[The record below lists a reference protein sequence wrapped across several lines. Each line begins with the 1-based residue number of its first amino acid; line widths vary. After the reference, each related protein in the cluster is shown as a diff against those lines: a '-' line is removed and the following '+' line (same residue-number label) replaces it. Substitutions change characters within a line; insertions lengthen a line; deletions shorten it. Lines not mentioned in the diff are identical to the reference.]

1 MTTNPFGNPNY
12 QTTRKFLCCL
22 HNRSDK
28 THLLLNG
35 LTPTE
40 VYDQLGFEATEEN
53 LKTQT
58 INQLVTGCEQ
68 NGYIERVGNTGKIR
82 MTADG
87 FKLCNHTEDDGTSY
101 CSKVSSYKD

>member
-1 MTTNPFGNPNY
+1 MTTNPFGNPND

-22 HNRSDK
+22 RNR

-58 INQLVTGCEQ
+58 VNQLVTGCEQ
-68 NGYIERVGNTGKIR
+68 NGYIDQQILE
-82 MTADG
+82 
-87 FKLCNHTEDDGTSY
+87 
-101 CSKVSSYKD
+101 SKQEETT